1 MSFDEFVYI
10 WTWWGYYWFVV
21 YSNNLLKKLFGYS
34 WLESM
39 QRIYKNCFKRIWDW
53 YQIDYE
59 SKSSLDSQEV
69 IDGLNSQDKQLTV
82 NLI

>member
-1 MSFDEFVYI
+1 M
-10 WTWWGYYWFVV
+10 V

-39 QRIYKNCFKRIWDW
+39 QRISKSYFFRIWDW

-82 NLI
+82 YPKSYLA